1 MDEFDPFVGGAAT
14 ATADSSAKPG
24 AFDPFATGAAKAKPG
39 PIFTRPNSV
48 ERTDPNAHW
57 RNLYG
62 GLEGLD
68 KRVDVTQ
75 AQAFG
80 ALDKISRDP
89 EEDRAR
95 AINQTFVANKLGMPD
110 ASLHANWD
118 AVKSSFA
125 KSELLIDQDKIS
137 DKTLYGWIGQRLNPP
152 EDKNSDKGEIKPWT
166 WTDTLVHDVGA
177 IKREAART
185 WESIWKPLAE
195 LPAAPTNLPDVWIN
209 TRMNPLTD
217 TPSGFNPAVTAG
229 VYNGAIKP
237 LVDGLLSPGG
247 IATAGVGSG
256 LGVAAESYRPAAL
269 ALKGMSGV
277 FAGIMA
283 DASIDS
289 AAELRRL
296 RLDPNSTTQEQ
307 ITALSSSATSGIMA
321 LFGALHMTMESN
333 PARAGKIAEEMQGK
347 APAEGAAVLREEA
360 NRVPWDQ
367 KESFIST
374 AEKLDD
380 LHKAS
385 GQPTPPVQVKA
396 AAVLSPDGV
405 ITEGASHEE
414 IAAKGVVGTE
424 GFTLTNGEFAG
435 RDHAYEIAE
444 TAGQLAPDA
453 TKIKNPI
460 YRADSD
466 TPTGEKHWTTDREAA
481 ELYRYNPG
489 FGGPSLFEAEMPSGD
504 FLEVNSITKWRKIA
518 EEAGVKF
525 PENRPYD
532 LVYEEAVKNLL
543 RKQGYVGV
551 TYLDD
556 FPDGAE
562 TRFIFDD
569 PNAREIEDGQ
579 SQQWSSLAKALESY
593 PRQGLQA
600 AAETIG
606 EEISKR
612 EGASN
617 TDALENIK
625 ILKNDFE
632 LHELVEMLKS
642 GPEGAWKIWKRDV
655 LGVEESPASA
665 ITQNAGQLTP
675 DAPKGAKELQAHML
689 DMPAKIEAA
698 KAEAMAIEAA
708 PAEELLSSVKKA
720 SVNAQ
725 LVRMGFEPITP
736 TETKTW
742 TEGVKGAL
750 ERFEKDPERGANLV
764 RRALSGDRR
773 FSTDDVWDSQIYER
787 RLKDEV
793 TTAEK
798 RYDEALKIGD
808 PVAIDVADAEL
819 YEKQANLKQA
829 SQAFN
834 EVMGSEAGRALNARK
849 AMLREDYSLAALERK
864 YRKSIGS
871 ADIPEDVQKQLD
883 EKADKIA
890 ELEDALRKSQEQ
902 RSRARPPTEPRVRI
916 PKLSSS
922 ILDRLST
929 QAEEARERLSKRAGF
944 SASVI
949 GDEGSKQGSLG
960 ADLQDL
966 AIITADLIAKGV
978 VKTAEIS
985 ARLLSEFGDN
995 IKPHIDTVIRLAKD
1009 NIISEKHVDYL
1020 NRRKTDLEGQIK
1032 KLTDKISAGDLA
1044 TEGVKANRPSVEEI
1058 EKLEQ
1063 KRDAARETL
1072 SAMREEAARISE
1084 LEQAIAEKEQ
1094 QIAEGDTK
1102 AKGKPAN
1109 RPAKEQQEKLLRE
1122 RDELNKQIA
1131 EARKEAAKPSAAD
1144 KIADAVADIEQEIA
1158 AKRERLRVGD
1168 LVAKKQPINR
1178 PEVREL
1184 EIARQ
1189 ELDKV
1194 NTEIAEARKGPPAS
1208 PEQMRS
1214 RDLDRQIAELERQI
1228 RTEEVFPEGKGEAP
1242 KSPEIAAKEKQ
1253 LASLKEERNNIRDRL
1268 QPSAEP
1274 RTKEEAALKAWRTR
1288 TEKEIAR
1295 LEAGIPK
1302 PESVPVEIPFTPEDL
1317 EKKKRLETLKRDFAR
1332 DLRKNEEARR
1342 PLWLRGVDKVKWFA
1356 ETSILTSLG
1365 IFLKIPV
1372 SAFWKTVTAP
1382 LKELAGTVAGK
1393 IFPEAAKYAP
1403 MQVQPTFASLLD
1415 TEGKAAKSTF
1425 TEGARAAGEAVRNRL
1440 TTEETLFVPDSL
1452 PPEGK
1457 DFVRSIHR
1465 ALHLPAQ
1472 INEFTRRVATIENN
1486 LIAAG
1491 KGDTLSDPAVWS
1503 TVRVRAYSEAY
1514 RAAYLEKD
1522 ALLSGL
1528 VNATI
1533 RSIEQKGKKYN
1544 AESLAAIMTM
1554 VIEMDNPVKNVP
1566 VNIISQTG
1574 EAMTGSVIG
1583 TAQILKA
1590 YKNGFENMKPGD
1602 LDAAFRRVKNG
1613 TVGALA
1619 MVGAWYA
1626 YESIGGSKTGGSYTG
1641 QPDKNRKANE
1651 PKEGQVKVGDTML
1664 PEMGFHNETWAAAQ
1678 MIASYHHLLDE
1689 QYGKKT
1695 VETHADAFLRAA
1707 LGPLKD
1713 VPGIKQ
1719 SMIVS
1724 LAETKEPTKSLAQWT
1739 AARTIPAGVAQIARW
1754 IDTKGDLSFETF
1766 MKKPNQRFTRD
1777 AVDEFKVRIPGER
1790 ETVPATKSQKK
1801 RDIEERLRK

>member
-75 AQAFG
+75 ARAFG

-110 ASLHANWD
+110 AALHANWD

-209 TRMNPLTD
+209 MRMNPLTD

-296 RLDPNSTTQEQ
+296 RADPNSTTQDQ

-360 NRVPWDQ
+360 NRVPFDQ
-367 KESFIST
+367 KEPFLST
-374 AEKLDD
+374 ADILDKI
-380 LHKAS
+380 HKSS
-385 GQPTPPVQVKA
+385 GQPPPPIEVKA
-396 AAVLSPDGV
+396 AAVLSPGGV

-414 IAAKGVVGTE
+414 INEKGVVGTE
-424 GFTLTNGEFAG
+424 GFTLTNGEFSG

-444 TAGQLAPDA
+444 A
-453 TKIKNPI
+453 
-460 YRADSD
+460 
-466 TPTGEKHWTTDREAA
+466 
-481 ELYRYNPG
+481 
-489 FGGPSLFEAEMPSGD
+489 
-504 FLEVNSITKWRKIA
+504 
-518 EEAGVKF
+518 
-525 PENRPYD
+525 
-532 LVYEEAVKNLL
+532 
-543 RKQGYVGV
+543 
-551 TYLDD
+551 
-556 FPDGAE
+556 
-562 TRFIFDD
+562 
-569 PNAREIEDGQ
+569 
-579 SQQWSSLAKALESY
+579 
-593 PRQGLQA
+593 
-600 AAETIG
+600 
-606 EEISKR
+606 
-612 EGASN
+612 
-617 TDALENIK
+617 
-625 ILKNDFE
+625 
-632 LHELVEMLKS
+632 
-642 GPEGAWKIWKRDV
+642 
-655 LGVEESPASA
+655 
-665 ITQNAGQLTP
+665 AGQLTP
-675 DAPKGAKELQAHML
+675 DSTKETKELKSDML
-689 DMPAKIEAA
+689 DTAKLEAA
-698 KAEAMAIEAA
+698 KAEATSIELA
-708 PAEELLSSVKKA
+708 PADELLSSVKKA

-725 LVRMGFEPITP
+725 LVRMGFEPVTP

-764 RRALSGDRR
+764 RRALSGERR

-871 ADIPEDVQKQLD
+871 ADIPEDVQKQLA
-883 EKADKIA
+883 EKSDKIA
-890 ELEDALRKSQEQ
+890 ELERALSKSQEERA
-902 RSRARPPTEPRVRI
+902 RSRPPPTPI
-916 PKLSSS
+916 SG
-922 ILDRLST
+922 ST
-929 QAEEARERLSKRAGF
+929 NVSGTFRERLSIRADEARSRLKAKLSRA
-944 SASVI
+944 SAGIDPTDIPDYAVI
-949 GDEGSKQGSLG
+949 V
-960 ADLQDL
+960 ADMI
-966 AIITADLIAKGV
+966 ASGIT
-978 VKTAEIS
+978 KTAQLSSRLILELYNYELSGGKLNTYEASIRAIKEIS
-985 ARLLSEFGDN
+985 DKV
-995 IKPHIDTVIRLAKD
+995 KPHVDEIVSLAKD
-1009 NIISEKHVDYL
+1009 YVAADRLVAANEQ
-1020 NRRKTDLEGQIK
+1020 RKSQLENQIK

-1084 LEQAIAEKEQ
+1084 LEQAIAEKER

-1144 KIADAVADIEQEIA
+1144 KITDAVADIEQEIA

-1168 LVAKKQPINR
+1168 LAAKKQPVNR
-1178 PEVREL
+1178 PQVREL

-1274 RTKEEAALKAWRTR
+1274 PTKEEAALKAWRTR

-1382 LKELAGTVAGK
+1382 IKELAGTVAGK
-1393 IFPEAAKYAP
+1393 AFPDAAKYAP

-1415 TEGKAAKSTF
+1415 TEGKAAKATF

-1440 TTEETLFVPDSL
+1440 TTEETLFVPDSM

-1503 TVRVRAYSEAY
+1503 TVRVRAYTEAY

-1641 QPDKNRKANE
+1641 QPDKKRKANE

>member
-1 MDEFDPFVGGAAT
+1 MDD
-14 ATADSSAKPG
+14 
-24 AFDPFATGAAKAKPG
+24 FDPFAGGSATVVADAPAKPG
-39 PIFTRPNSV
+39 DFDPFSAGMAKPAPAPVFSRPNSV
-48 ERTDPNAHW
+48 LRVDPDAHW

-68 KRVDVTQ
+68 RRLDATQ
-75 AQAFG
+75 TRAFT

-89 EEDRAR
+89 AEDRAR
-95 AINQTFVANKLGMPD
+95 AINQTFIANKLGMPD

-152 EDKNSDKGEIKPWT
+152 EDKNSDKGDIKPWT
-166 WTDTLVHDVGA
+166 WADTLVHDVGA

-256 LGVAAESYRPAAL
+256 LGVAAESYRPTAL

-296 RLDPNSTTQEQ
+296 RADPNSTTQEQ
-307 ITALSSSATSGIMA
+307 ITALSSSATNGIMA

-333 PARAGKIAEEMQGK
+333 PALAGKIAEEMQGK
-347 APAEGAAVLREEA
+347 APAEGAAVLRDEA

-380 LHKAS
+380 LHKSS

-396 AAVLSPDGV
+396 AAVLSPDGI

-444 TAGQLAPDA
+444 A
-453 TKIKNPI
+453 
-460 YRADSD
+460 
-466 TPTGEKHWTTDREAA
+466 
-481 ELYRYNPG
+481 
-489 FGGPSLFEAEMPSGD
+489 
-504 FLEVNSITKWRKIA
+504 
-518 EEAGVKF
+518 
-525 PENRPYD
+525 
-532 LVYEEAVKNLL
+532 
-543 RKQGYVGV
+543 
-551 TYLDD
+551 
-556 FPDGAE
+556 
-562 TRFIFDD
+562 
-569 PNAREIEDGQ
+569 
-579 SQQWSSLAKALESY
+579 
-593 PRQGLQA
+593 
-600 AAETIG
+600 
-606 EEISKR
+606 
-612 EGASN
+612 
-617 TDALENIK
+617 
-625 ILKNDFE
+625 
-632 LHELVEMLKS
+632 
-642 GPEGAWKIWKRDV
+642 
-655 LGVEESPASA
+655 
-665 ITQNAGQLTP
+665 AGQLTP
-675 DAPKGAKELQAHML
+675 DSPKDTKELKSGML
-689 DMPAKIEAA
+689 DIPAKIESA
-698 KAEAMAIEAA
+698 KAEAASIEAA
-708 PAEELLSSVKKA
+708 PADELLSSVKKA

-742 TEGVKGAL
+742 TEGVKDAL

-773 FSTDDVWDSQIYER
+773 FSTDDVWDSQVYER

-793 TTAEK
+793 TAAEK
-798 RYDEALKIGD
+798 RYDEALKVGD
-808 PVAIDVADAEL
+808 PVAIDTADAEL

-849 AMLREDYSLAALERK
+849 AMLREDYSLSALERK

-871 ADIPEDVQKQLD
+871 ADIPEDVQKQLS
-883 EKADKIA
+883 EKADKIS

-902 RSRARPPTEPRVRI
+902 RSRARPPAEPRVRI

-929 QAEEARERLSKRAGF
+929 QADEARERLSKRSGF
-944 SASVI
+944 SASVV
-949 GDEGSKQGSLG
+949 GEEGAKGSNLG
-960 ADLQDL
+960 ADLQDY

-985 ARLLSEFGDN
+985 ARLLSEFGEA
-995 IKPHIDTVIRLAKD
+995 IQPHIDTVIRLAKD

-1020 NRRKTDLEGQIK
+1020 NRRKSELEGQIK
-1032 KLTDKISAGDLA
+1032 KLNEKIDAGDLA

-1063 KRDAARETL
+1063 KRDAAREKL
-1072 SAMREEAARISE
+1072 SSMREEAARITE
-1084 LEQAIAEKEQ
+1084 LEKAIAEKER

-1131 EARKEAAKPSAAD
+1131 EARKEAAKPSEAD
-1144 KIADAVADIEQEIA
+1144 KIADAVADIEQEIS

-1168 LVAKKQPINR
+1168 FAAKKQSVNR
-1178 PEVREL
+1178 PQVREI

-1194 NTEIAEARKGPPAS
+1194 NADIAEARKGPPAS

-1214 RDLDRQIAELERQI
+1214 RELDRQIIELERQI
-1228 RTEEVFPEGKGEAP
+1228 RTEEVFSEGKGEAP
-1242 KSPEIAAKEKQ
+1242 KSAEITAKEKQ
-1253 LASLKEERNNIRDRL
+1253 LASLKEERKNIRDRL
-1268 QPSAEP
+1268 QPRAEP
-1274 RTKEEAALKAWRTR
+1274 PTKEEAALKAWRTR

-1415 TEGKAAKSTF
+1415 TEGNAAKATF

-1440 TTEETLFVPDSL
+1440 TTEETLFVPDSM

-1503 TVRVRAYSEAY
+1503 TVRVRAYTEAY

-1554 VIEMDNPVKNVP
+1554 VIEMDNPVKNIP

-1641 QPDKNRKANE
+1641 QPNKKRKANE
-1651 PKEGQVKVGDTML
+1651 PKEGQVKVGDAML

-1695 VETHADAFLRAA
+1695 VEMHADAFLRAA

-1790 ETVPATKSQKK
+1790 ETVPPTKSQKK
-1801 RDIEERLRK
+1801 RDIEQRLKK